1 MKRLIAFSDKLS
13 DFGGNL
19 SGIMMLIGLV
29 LVVSEIL
36 VRGLFSRTLYITE
49 EYTGYLMAGLTYVAL
64 GYTLKEKGHIRM
76 TFLLTHLSERGRL
89 VLEMICFAIGFAFS
103 VGLTYVTFMFFWDS
117 LISGSR
123 SMQVSGT
130 PLAIPQFFLPLGA
143 FIMTLQF
150 LAEFLKALK
159 ALKGKLGDKGEN

>member
-13 DFGGNL
+13 NFGGNL
-19 SGIMMLIGLV
+19 SGIMMVIGLI

-36 VRGLFSRTLYITE
+36 VRGLFSKTLYITE

-76 TFLLTHLSERGRL
+76 TFLLTYLPERKRL
-89 VLEMICFAIGFAFS
+89 VLEMVCFAIGFSFS
-103 VGLTYVTFMFFWDS
+103 IGLTYVTFMFFLDS
-117 LISGSR
+117 LMSGSR

-130 PLAIPQFFLPLGA
+130 PLAIPQFFLPFGA
-143 FIMTLQF
+143 SIMTLQF
-150 LAEFLKALK
+150 LAEFLKTWK
-159 ALKGKLGDKGEN
+159 AFKEKSPVKE